1 MLAGGWGGTLAAGA
15 GEGAGGSLA
24 AVAAAAVAVVDRS
37 PEVGRGSLRAV
48 VVAGRS
54 LGAGGG

>member
-15 GEGAGGSLA
+15 GEGAGGLLA
-24 AVAAAAVAVVDRS
+24 AVAAAVAVVDRS

-54 LGAGGG
+54 RGAGGV